1 MADGEVI
8 DGNDGIDIPVVDD
21 VKNDI
26 VDESGKDEFDFLG
39 KVKMLLGK
47 SDLNDEFLQMYIDLT
62 KQSILN
68 YCNINTL
75 PSELNYTLCM
85 MVVDTINEKNVT
97 RGTGK
102 VVGNVSSVSEDGRTV
117 SFTNG
122 SEFKVSIDNKIS
134 SMNELKRFKRLYRLC
149 VDLISVQ

>member
-8 DGNDGIDIPVVDD
+8 DGDDGIDVPVVDD
-21 VKNDI
+21 VENDV
-26 VDESGKDEFDFLG
+26 VDESGKDELDFLG

-62 KQSILN
+62 RQSILN

-75 PSELNYTLCM
+75 PSEFNYTLCM
-85 MVVDTINEKNVT
+85 IAVDTINEKNVS

-122 SEFKVSIDNKIS
+122 SEFKVAIDNKIS
-134 SMNELKRFKRLYRLC
+134 SVNELKRFKRLYRL
-149 VDLISVQ
+149 

>member
-8 DGNDGIDIPVVDD
+8 DGDDGIDVPVVDD
-21 VKNDI
+21 VENDV

-62 KQSILN
+62 RQSILN

-85 MVVDTINEKNVT
+85 MVVDTINEKSVS

-122 SEFKVSIDNKIS
+122 SEFKVAIDNKIS
-134 SMNELKRFKRLYRLC
+134 SVNELKRFKRLYRL
-149 VDLISVQ
+149 

>member
-8 DGNDGIDIPVVDD
+8 DGDDGIDVPVVDD
-21 VKNDI
+21 VENDV

-62 KQSILN
+62 RQSILN

-75 PSELNYTLCM
+75 PSELNYILCM
-85 MVVDTINEKNVT
+85 MVVDTINEKNVS

-122 SEFKVSIDNKIS
+122 SEFKVAIDNKIS
-134 SMNELKRFKRLYRLC
+134 SVNELKRFKRLYRL
-149 VDLISVQ
+149 

>member
-8 DGNDGIDIPVVDD
+8 DGDDGIDVPVVDD
-21 VKNDI
+21 VENDV

-39 KVKMLLGK
+39 KVKMLFGK
-47 SDLNDEFLQMYIDLT
+47 SDLNDELLQMYIDLT
-62 KQSILN
+62 RQSILN

-75 PSELNYTLCM
+75 PSELNYILCM
-85 MVVDTINEKNVT
+85 MVVDTINEKNVS
-97 RGTGK
+97 RGTSK

-122 SEFKVSIDNKIS
+122 FEFKVAIDNKIS
-134 SMNELKRFKRLYRLC
+134 SVNELKRFKRLYRL
-149 VDLISVQ
+149 

>member
-8 DGNDGIDIPVVDD
+8 DGDDGIDVPVVDD
-21 VKNDI
+21 VENDV

-47 SDLNDEFLQMYIDLT
+47 SDLNDELLQMYIDLT
-62 KQSILN
+62 RQSILN

-75 PSELNYTLCM
+75 PSELNYILCM
-85 MVVDTINEKNVT
+85 MVVDTINEKNVS
-97 RGTGK
+97 RGTSK

-122 SEFKVSIDNKIS
+122 SEFKVAIDNKIS
-134 SMNELKRFKRLYRLC
+134 SVNELKRFKRLYRL
-149 VDLISVQ
+149 

>member
-8 DGNDGIDIPVVDD
+8 DGDDGIDVPVVDD
-21 VKNDI
+21 VENDV

-75 PSELNYTLCM
+75 PSELNYILCM
-85 MVVDTINEKNVT
+85 MVVDTINEKNVS

-122 SEFKVSIDNKIS
+122 SEFKVAIDNKIS
-134 SMNELKRFKRLYRLC
+134 SVNELKRFKRLYRL
-149 VDLISVQ
+149 

>member
-8 DGNDGIDIPVVDD
+8 DGDDGIDVPVVDD
-21 VKNDI
+21 VENDV
-26 VDESGKDEFDFLG
+26 VDESGKDELDFLG

-62 KQSILN
+62 RQSILN

-75 PSELNYTLCM
+75 PSELNYILCM
-85 MVVDTINEKNVT
+85 MVVDTINEKNVS

-122 SEFKVSIDNKIS
+122 SEFKVAIDNKIS
-134 SMNELKRFKRLYRLC
+134 SVNELKRFKRLYRL
-149 VDLISVQ
+149 

>member
-8 DGNDGIDIPVVDD
+8 DGDDGIDVPV
-21 VKNDI
+21 

-47 SDLNDEFLQMYIDLT
+47 SDLNDEFLHMYIDLT
-62 KQSILN
+62 RQSILN

-85 MVVDTINEKNVT
+85 MVVDTINEKSVS

-122 SEFKVSIDNKIS
+122 SEFKVAIDNKIS
-134 SMNELKRFKRLYRLC
+134 SVNELKMFKRLYRL
-149 VDLISVQ
+149 

>member
-8 DGNDGIDIPVVDD
+8 DGDDGIDVPV
-21 VKNDI
+21 

-39 KVKMLLGK
+39 EVKMLLGK

-75 PSELNYTLCM
+75 PSELNYILCM
-85 MVVDTINEKNVT
+85 MVVDTINEKNVS

-122 SEFKVSIDNKIS
+122 SEFKVAIDNKIS
-134 SMNELKRFKRLYRLC
+134 SVNELKRFKRLYRL
-149 VDLISVQ
+149 

>member
-8 DGNDGIDIPVVDD
+8 DGDDGIDVPVVDD
-21 VKNDI
+21 VENDV

-39 KVKMLLGK
+39 EVKMLLGK

-75 PSELNYTLCM
+75 PSELNYILCM
-85 MVVDTINEKNVT
+85 MVVDTINEKNVS

-122 SEFKVSIDNKIS
+122 SEFKVAIDNKIS
-134 SMNELKRFKRLYRLC
+134 SVNELKRFKRLYRL
-149 VDLISVQ
+149 

>member
-134 SMNELKRFKRLYRLC
+134 SMNELKRFKRLYRL
-149 VDLISVQ
+149 

>member
-8 DGNDGIDIPVVDD
+8 DGDDGIDVPVVDD
-21 VKNDI
+21 VENDV

-62 KQSILN
+62 RQSILN

-85 MVVDTINEKNVT
+85 MVVDTINEKNVS

-122 SEFKVSIDNKIS
+122 SEFKVAIDNKIS
-134 SMNELKRFKRLYRLC
+134 SVNELKMFKRLYRL
-149 VDLISVQ
+149 

>member
-8 DGNDGIDIPVVDD
+8 DGDDGIDVPVVDD
-21 VKNDI
+21 VENDV

-47 SDLNDEFLQMYIDLT
+47 SDLNDEFLRMYIDLT
-62 KQSILN
+62 RQSILN

-75 PSELNYTLCM
+75 PSELNYILCM
-85 MVVDTINEKNVT
+85 MVVDTINEKNVS

-122 SEFKVSIDNKIS
+122 SEFKVAIDNKIS
-134 SMNELKRFKRLYRLC
+134 SMNELKRFKRLYRL
-149 VDLISVQ
+149 

>member
-8 DGNDGIDIPVVDD
+8 DGDDGIDVPVVDD
-21 VKNDI
+21 VENDV

-75 PSELNYTLCM
+75 PSELNYILRM
-85 MVVDTINEKNVT
+85 MVVDTINEKNVS

-122 SEFKVSIDNKIS
+122 SEFKVAIDNKIS
-134 SMNELKRFKRLYRLC
+134 SVNELKRFKRLYRL
-149 VDLISVQ
+149 

>member
-8 DGNDGIDIPVVDD
+8 DGDDGIDVPVVDD
-21 VKNDI
+21 VENDV

-75 PSELNYTLCM
+75 PSELNYILCM
-85 MVVDTINEKNVT
+85 MVVDTINEKNVS

-122 SEFKVSIDNKIS
+122 SEFKVAIDNKIS
-134 SMNELKRFKRLYRLC
+134 SMNELKRFKRLYRL
-149 VDLISVQ
+149 

>member
-8 DGNDGIDIPVVDD
+8 DGDDGIDVPVVDD
-21 VKNDI
+21 VENDV

-75 PSELNYTLCM
+75 PSELNYILCM
-85 MVVDTINEKNVT
+85 MVVDTINEKNVS
-97 RGTGK
+97 RGTSK

-122 SEFKVSIDNKIS
+122 SEFKVAIDNKIS
-134 SMNELKRFKRLYRLC
+134 SVNELKRFKRLYRL
-149 VDLISVQ
+149 

>member
-8 DGNDGIDIPVVDD
+8 DGDDGIDVPVVDD
-21 VKNDI
+21 VENDV

-47 SDLNDEFLQMYIDLT
+47 SDLNDEFLRMCIDLT
-62 KQSILN
+62 RQSILN

-75 PSELNYTLCM
+75 PSELNYILCM
-85 MVVDTINEKNVT
+85 MVVDTINEKNVS

-122 SEFKVSIDNKIS
+122 SEFKVAIDNKIS
-134 SMNELKRFKRLYRLC
+134 SVNELKRFKRLYRL
-149 VDLISVQ
+149 

>member
-8 DGNDGIDIPVVDD
+8 DGDDGIDVPVVDD
-21 VKNDI
+21 VENDV

-47 SDLNDEFLQMYIDLT
+47 SDLNDEFLRMCIDLT
-62 KQSILN
+62 RQSILN

-75 PSELNYTLCM
+75 PSELNYILCM
-85 MVVDTINEKNVT
+85 MVVDTINEKNVS
-97 RGTGK
+97 RGTSK

-122 SEFKVSIDNKIS
+122 SEFKVAIDNKIS
-134 SMNELKRFKRLYRLC
+134 SVNELKRFKRLYRL
-149 VDLISVQ
+149 